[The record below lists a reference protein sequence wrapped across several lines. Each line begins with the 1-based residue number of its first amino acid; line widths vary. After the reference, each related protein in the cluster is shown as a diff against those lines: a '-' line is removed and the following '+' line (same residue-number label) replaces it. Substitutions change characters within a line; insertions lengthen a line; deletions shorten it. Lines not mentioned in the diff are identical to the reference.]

1 MEPLKSL
8 RRWGVRTLLID
19 SGDEADL
26 ASAVAGAGIDDF
38 IAGATPD
45 IRNATLGRL
54 RSEGRVL
61 AGMSP
66 ENAGLC
72 DVVLSPREGE
82 GVDFLTPDDC
92 AARLRDVV
100 ATGKRFAALRSLLTL
115 FGFAVDASKCAIL
128 VPALLG
134 AMSPHLRAWDVL
146 GLSGVANAAPLA
158 MLFNVLVL
166 LAEILLLHGSV
177 DIPSPLRKRTRRR
190 FLLAWGAAG
199 LLAPFVYFAGA
210 EYGLSILSSGLDR
223 LFG

>member
-1 MEPLKSL
+1 
-8 RRWGVRTLLID
+8 
-19 SGDEADL
+19 
-26 ASAVAGAGIDDF
+26 
-38 IAGATPD
+38 
-45 IRNATLGRL
+45 
-54 RSEGRVL
+54 
-61 AGMSP
+61 MSP
-66 ENAGLC
+66 
-72 DVVLSPREGE
+72 D
-82 GVDFLTPDDC
+82 
-92 AARLRDVV
+92 
-100 ATGKRFAALRSLLTL
+100 
-115 FGFAVDASKCAIL
+115 
-128 VPALLG
+128 
-134 AMSPHLRAWDVL
+134 LRAWDVL